1 LSGIEPCLS
10 TFDFSNLTERVIL
23 RAHLPPLFTHARTSD
38 MSDYSAPLA
47 DMRFALEESAGLADI
62 SSLPAFQSVE
72 PDLVDAILEG
82 SGKLAGE
89 VLAPINQSGDRE
101 GCVLE
106 NGVVRMPAGFQEA
119 YDELVAGGWISLPFD
134 PAYGGQGLPWTIAMA
149 VQETWHAANMS
160 FGLTPLLTQGAAEL
174 LQAHGTEEQKNCYLG
189 KLIAGTWAG
198 TMNLTEPQAG
208 SDLGAIKT
216 SARRDEANGDG
227 AYRITGQKIFIT
239 YGEHELA
246 ENIVHMVLA
255 RSPEGPPGSKGL
267 SLFIVPKYL
276 PDEQGNPGQRND
288 LRCVSLESKLGIHA
302 SPTCVM
308 SYGDNEGALGF
319 LLGEENRGLTG
330 MFTMMNNARLAV
342 GTQGLGIAER
352 AYQRALAYARDRIQ
366 SRALDDP
373 NGGSAAIIRHP
384 DVRRSLAV
392 MKALTEAMR
401 AVIYYTAGQLDRAKS
416 SPDEAA
422 RAQSQTR
429 LELLTPVAKAW
440 CTDRGVEVASLG
452 VQVHGG
458 MGFIEDTGAAQH
470 FRDSRI
476 NPIYEGTNG
485 IQALDLAVRKIARDG
500 GAAAR
505 ALIADIKASDEA
517 LQRSS
522 DPDLKKIGS
531 SLGEARFILDAATDW
546 LAEMLGDDMSK
557 AAAVATP
564 YLNLFGTAVGGWLL
578 GRGALAA
585 RSRLDAGEG
594 DARFHAAK
602 IKTARFYAEN
612 ILPQAAT
619 EAAVVMTGADS
630 TLALAEDDF

>member
-1 LSGIEPCLS
+1 
-10 TFDFSNLTERVIL
+10 
-23 RAHLPPLFTHARTSD
+23 

-47 DMRFALEESAGLADI
+47 DMRFALEEAASLSDL
-62 SSLPAFQSVE
+62 SSLPTFESVE
-72 PDLVDAILEG
+72 PDLVDAILQEA
-82 SGKLAGE
+82 GKLAGE

-101 GCVLE
+101 GCQFE
-106 NGVVRMPAGFQEA
+106 NGVVRMPAGFQGA

-160 FGLTPLLTQGAAEL
+160 FGLMPLLTQGAAEV
-174 LQAHGTEEQKNCYLG
+174 LQAHGTAEQKDTYLG
-189 KLIAGTWAG
+189 KLISGTWSG
-198 TMNLTEPQAG
+198 TMNLTEAQAG
-208 SDLGAIKT
+208 SDLGAITT
-216 SARRDEANGDG
+216 SARRDDANGGG

-255 RSPEGPPGSKGL
+255 RSPEGPPGTKGL
-267 SLFIVPKYL
+267 SLFIVPKFL
-276 PDEQGNPGQRND
+276 PDENGNPGRRND
-288 LRCVSLESKLGIHA
+288 LRCVSIESKLGIHA

-308 SYGDNEGALGF
+308 SYGDDGGALGF
-319 LLGEENRGLTG
+319 LLGEENRGLAG

-352 AYQRALAYARDRIQ
+352 AYQRALAYARERVQ

-373 NGGSAAIIRHP
+373 ESGPAAIIRHP
-384 DVRRSLAV
+384 DVRRNLAT

-401 AVIYYTAGQLDRAKS
+401 GLIYYSAGQLDRAKS
-416 SPDEAA
+416 APDETA
-422 RAQSQTR
+422 RGQSQAR
-429 LELLTPVAKAW
+429 LELITPVAKAW

-458 MGFIEDTGAAQH
+458 MGFIEATGAAQH

-485 IQALDLAVRKIARDG
+485 IQALDLATRKLARDG

-505 ALIADIKASDEA
+505 ELIADITATDEV
-517 LQRSS
+517 LQRSTE
-522 DPDLKKIGS
+522 PDLKAVGS
-531 SLGEARFILDAATDW
+531 ALGEARFVLDAATDW
-546 LAEMLGDDMSK
+546 LSEALTGDPSR

-564 YLNLFGTAVGGWLL
+564 YLNLFGTVAGGWLL

-585 RSRLDAGEG
+585 RARLDTGN
-594 DARFHAAK
+594 DDPRFLAAK

-612 ILPQAAT
+612 LLPQAAA

-630 TLALAEDDF
+630 TLALADEDF

>member
-1 LSGIEPCLS
+1 
-10 TFDFSNLTERVIL
+10 
-23 RAHLPPLFTHARTSD
+23 
-38 MSDYSAPLA
+38 
-47 DMRFALEESAGLADI
+47 MRFALEEAASLSDL
-62 SSLPAFQSVE
+62 SSLPTFESVE
-72 PDLVDAILEG
+72 PDLVDAILQEA
-82 SGKLAGE
+82 GKLAGE

-101 GCVLE
+101 GCQFE
-106 NGVVRMPAGFQEA
+106 NGVVRMPAGFQGA

-160 FGLTPLLTQGAAEL
+160 FGLMPLLTQGAAEV
-174 LQAHGTEEQKNCYLG
+174 LQAHGTAEQKDTYLG
-189 KLIAGTWAG
+189 KLISGTWSG
-198 TMNLTEPQAG
+198 TMNLTEAQAG
-208 SDLGAIKT
+208 SDLGAITT
-216 SARRDEANGDG
+216 SARRDDANGGG

-255 RSPEGPPGSKGL
+255 RSPEGPPGTKGL
-267 SLFIVPKYL
+267 SLFIVPKFL
-276 PDEQGNPGQRND
+276 PDENGNPGRRND
-288 LRCVSLESKLGIHA
+288 LRCVSIESKLGIHA

-308 SYGDNEGALGF
+308 SYGDDGGALGF
-319 LLGEENRGLTG
+319 LLGEENRGLAG

-352 AYQRALAYARDRIQ
+352 AYQRALAYARERVQ

-373 NGGSAAIIRHP
+373 ESGPAAIIRHP
-384 DVRRSLAV
+384 DVRRNLAT

-401 AVIYYTAGQLDRAKS
+401 GLIYYSAGQLDRAKS
-416 SPDEAA
+416 APDETA
-422 RAQSQTR
+422 RGQSQAR
-429 LELLTPVAKAW
+429 LELITPVAKAW

-458 MGFIEDTGAAQH
+458 MGFIEATGAAQH

-485 IQALDLAVRKIARDG
+485 IQALDLATRKLARDG

-505 ALIADIKASDEA
+505 ELIADITATDEV
-517 LQRSS
+517 LQRSTE
-522 DPDLKKIGS
+522 PDLKAVGS
-531 SLGEARFILDAATDW
+531 ALGEARFVLDAATDW
-546 LAEMLGDDMSK
+546 LSEALTGDPSR

-564 YLNLFGTAVGGWLL
+564 YLNLFGTVAGGWLL

-585 RSRLDAGEG
+585 RARLDTGN
-594 DARFHAAK
+594 DDPRFLAAK

-612 ILPQAAT
+612 LLPQAAA

-630 TLALAEDDF
+630 TLALADEDF

>member
-1 LSGIEPCLS
+1 
-10 TFDFSNLTERVIL
+10 
-23 RAHLPPLFTHARTSD
+23 

-47 DMRFALEESAGLADI
+47 DMRFALEEAAGLSDL
-62 SSLPAFQSVE
+62 SSLPAFESVE
-72 PDLVDAILEG
+72 PDLVDAILQEA
-82 SGKLAGE
+82 GKLAGE

-101 GCVLE
+101 GCQFE

-160 FGLTPLLTQGAAEL
+160 FGLMPLLTQGAAEV
-174 LQAHGTEEQKNCYLG
+174 LQAHGTAEQKDAYLG
-189 KLIAGTWAG
+189 KLISGAWSG

-208 SDLGAIKT
+208 SDLGAITT
-216 SARRDEANGDG
+216 SAQPDDANGGG

-255 RSPEGPPGSKGL
+255 RSPEGPPGTKGL
-267 SLFIVPKYL
+267 SLFIVPKFL
-276 PDEQGNPGQRND
+276 PDENGNPGRRND
-288 LRCVSLESKLGIHA
+288 LRCVSIESKLGIHA

-308 SYGDNEGALGF
+308 SYGDDGGALGF
-319 LLGEENRGLTG
+319 LLGEENRGLAG

-352 AYQRALAYARDRIQ
+352 AYQRALAYARERVQ

-373 NGGSAAIIRHP
+373 ESGPAAIIRHP
-384 DVRRSLAV
+384 DVRRNLAT

-401 AVIYYTAGQLDRAKS
+401 GLIYYSAGQLDRAKS
-416 SPDEAA
+416 APDEAA
-422 RAQSQTR
+422 RDQSQAR
-429 LELLTPVAKAW
+429 LELMTPVAKAW

-458 MGFIEDTGAAQH
+458 MGFIEATGAAQH

-485 IQALDLAVRKIARDG
+485 IQALDLVTRKLARDG

-505 ALIADIKASDEA
+505 ALIADITATDEV
-517 LQRSS
+517 LQRSTE
-522 DPDLKKIGS
+522 PDFKAVGS
-531 SLGEARFILDAATDW
+531 ALGEARFVLDAATDW
-546 LAEMLGDDMSK
+546 LSEALTGDPSR

-564 YLNLFGTAVGGWLL
+564 YLNLFGTVAGGWLL

-585 RSRLDAGEG
+585 RARLDTGNGEP
-594 DARFHAAK
+594 RFLAAK

-612 ILPQAAT
+612 LLPQAAA

-630 TLALAEDDF
+630 TLALADEDF

>member
-1 LSGIEPCLS
+1 
-10 TFDFSNLTERVIL
+10 
-23 RAHLPPLFTHARTSD
+23 

-47 DMRFALEESAGLADI
+47 DMRFALDEAAGLSDLAA
-62 SSLPAFQSVE
+62 LPAFESVE
-72 PDLVDAILEG
+72 PDLVDAILQEA
-82 SGKLAGE
+82 GKLAGE

-101 GCVLE
+101 GCVFE

-174 LQAHGTEEQKNCYLG
+174 LQAHGTADQKDAYLG
-189 KLIAGTWAG
+189 KLISGTWSG
-198 TMNLTEPQAG
+198 TMCLTEPQAG
-208 SDLGAIKT
+208 SDLGAIKA
-216 SARRDEANGDG
+216 SARRDDANGSE

-239 YGEHELA
+239 YGEHDLA

-255 RSPEGPPGSKGL
+255 RSPDGPPGTKGL
-267 SLFIVPKYL
+267 SLFIVPKFL
-276 PDEQGNPGQRND
+276 PDENGNPGRRND
-288 LRCVSLESKLGIHA
+288 LRCVSIESKLGIHA

-308 SYGDNEGALGF
+308 SYGDDGGALGY
-319 LLGEENRGLTG
+319 LLGEENRGLAG

-352 AYQRALAYARDRIQ
+352 AYQRALAYARERLQ

-373 NGGSAAIIRHP
+373 EGGPAAIIRHP
-384 DVRRSLAV
+384 DVRRNLAT

-401 AVIYYTAGQLDRAKS
+401 ALIYYTAGQLDRAKS
-416 SPDEAA
+416 APDEAA
-422 RAQSQTR
+422 RDQSQAR
-429 LELLTPVAKAW
+429 LELMTPVAKAW

-458 MGFIEDTGAAQH
+458 MGFIEETGAAQH
-470 FRDSRI
+470 YRDSRI

-485 IQALDLAVRKIARDG
+485 IQSLDLATRKLSRDG
-500 GAAAR
+500 GAAVR
-505 ALIADIKASDEA
+505 ELIADIKATDEA
-517 LQRSS
+517 LQRSP
-522 DPDLKKIGS
+522 DPDLKATGGA
-531 SLGEARFILDAATDW
+531 LGEARFVLDAATDW
-546 LAEMLGDDMSK
+546 LAGTLTGDLSK

-564 YLNLFGTAVGGWLL
+564 YLNLFGTVAGGWLL
-578 GRGALAA
+578 GREALAA
-585 RSRLDAGEG
+585 RARLDAGSD
-594 DARFHAAK
+594 DARFLAAK

-612 ILPQAAT
+612 LLPQAAA
-619 EAAVVMTGADS
+619 EAVVVMTGAES
-630 TLALAEDDF
+630 TLALADEDF

>member
-1 LSGIEPCLS
+1 
-10 TFDFSNLTERVIL
+10 
-23 RAHLPPLFTHARTSD
+23 
-38 MSDYSAPLA
+38 MSDYNAPLA
-47 DMRFALEESAGLADI
+47 DMRFALEEVAGLGELAQ
-62 SSLPAFQSVE
+62 LPAFQAVE
-72 PDLVDAILEG
+72 SDLVDAILEG
-82 SGKLAGE
+82 AGKLASE

-101 GCVLE
+101 GCLLE
-106 NGVVRMPAGFQEA
+106 NGVVRMPGGFREA
-119 YDELVAGGWISLPFD
+119 YDELAAGGWISLPFD

-174 LQAHGTEEQKNCYLG
+174 LQAHGTDEQKDRYLE

-208 SDLGAIKT
+208 SDLGAIT
-216 SARRDEANGDG
+216 ASARRDDVNGDA
-227 AYRITGQKIFIT
+227 AYRISGQKIFIT

-255 RSPEGPPGSKGL
+255 RSPGGPPGTKGL

-276 PDEQGNPGQRND
+276 PDEEGNPGQRND

-308 SYGDNEGALGF
+308 SYGENEGALGF
-319 LLGEENRGLTG
+319 MLGEENRGLAA

-352 AYQRALAYARDRIQ
+352 AYQRALGYARDRVQ
-366 SRALDDP
+366 GRALDDP
-373 NGGSAAIIRHP
+373 AGRPAAIIRHP
-384 DVRRSLAV
+384 DVRRNLAT
-392 MKALTEAMR
+392 MKALAEAVR
-401 AVIYYTAGQLDRAKS
+401 AIIYYTAGQLDRARS
-416 SPDEAA
+416 GEDAA
-422 RAQSQTR
+422 GRAQSQTR
-429 LELLTPVAKAW
+429 LELMTPIAKAW

-485 IQALDLAVRKIARDG
+485 IQALDLAARKIARDS

-505 ALIADIKASDEA
+505 ALIAEIAESDEA
-517 LQRSS
+517 LQRAS
-522 DPDLKKIGS
+522 DPDLRKIGS
-531 SLGEARFILDAATDW
+531 SLGEARFVLAAASDW
-546 LAEMLGDDMSK
+546 LAETLAGDLTK

-564 YLNLFGTAVGGWLL
+564 YLNLFGTVTGGWLL

-585 RSRLDAGEG
+585 RSRLEAGTG
-594 DARFHAAK
+594 DSRFLAAK

-612 ILPQAAT
+612 ILPQAAA

-630 TLALAEDDF
+630 TLALAEEDF

>member
-1 LSGIEPCLS
+1 
-10 TFDFSNLTERVIL
+10 
-23 RAHLPPLFTHARTSD
+23 

-47 DMRFALEESAGLADI
+47 DMRFALDEAAGLSDLAA
-62 SSLPAFQSVE
+62 LPAFESVE
-72 PDLVDAILEG
+72 PDLVDAILQEA
-82 SGKLAGE
+82 GKLAGE

-101 GCVLE
+101 GCVFE

-174 LQAHGTEEQKNCYLG
+174 LHAHGTADQKDTYLG
-189 KLIAGTWAG
+189 KLISGAWSG

-208 SDLGAIKT
+208 SDLGAIKA
-216 SARRDEANGDG
+216 SARRDDANGSE

-255 RSPEGPPGSKGL
+255 RSPEGPPGTKGL
-267 SLFIVPKYL
+267 SLFIVPKFL
-276 PDEQGNPGQRND
+276 PDENGNPGRRND
-288 LRCVSLESKLGIHA
+288 LRCVSIESKLGIHA

-308 SYGDNEGALGF
+308 SYGDDGGALGY
-319 LLGEENRGLTG
+319 LLGEENRGLAG

-352 AYQRALAYARDRIQ
+352 AYQRALAYARERLQ

-373 NGGSAAIIRHP
+373 EGGPAAIIRHP
-384 DVRRSLAV
+384 DVRRNLAT

-401 AVIYYTAGQLDRAKS
+401 ALIYYTAGQLDRAKS
-416 SPDEAA
+416 APDEAA
-422 RAQSQTR
+422 RDQSQAR
-429 LELLTPVAKAW
+429 LELMTPVAKAW

-458 MGFIEDTGAAQH
+458 MGFIEETGAAQH
-470 FRDSRI
+470 YRDSRI

-485 IQALDLAVRKIARDG
+485 IQALDLATRKLSRDG
-500 GAAAR
+500 GAAVR
-505 ALIADIKASDEA
+505 ELIADIKATDEA
-517 LQRSS
+517 LQRSP
-522 DPDLKKIGS
+522 DPDLKATGGA
-531 SLGEARFILDAATDW
+531 LGEARFVLDAATDW
-546 LAEMLGDDMSK
+546 LAGTLTGDLSK

-564 YLNLFGTAVGGWLL
+564 YLNLFGTVAGGWLL
-578 GRGALAA
+578 GREALAA
-585 RSRLDAGEG
+585 RERLDAGSD
-594 DARFHAAK
+594 DARFLAAK

-612 ILPQAAT
+612 LLPQAAA
-619 EAAVVMTGADS
+619 EAVVVMTGAES
-630 TLALAEDDF
+630 TLALADEDF

>member
-1 LSGIEPCLS
+1 
-10 TFDFSNLTERVIL
+10 
-23 RAHLPPLFTHARTSD
+23 

-47 DMRFALEESAGLADI
+47 DMRFALDEAAGLSDLAA
-62 SSLPAFQSVE
+62 LPAFESVE
-72 PDLVDAILEG
+72 PDLVDAILQEA
-82 SGKLAGE
+82 GKLAGE

-101 GCVLE
+101 GCVFE

-174 LQAHGTEEQKNCYLG
+174 LQAHGTADQKDAYLG
-189 KLIAGTWAG
+189 KLISGTWSG
-198 TMNLTEPQAG
+198 TMCLTEPQAG
-208 SDLGAIKT
+208 SDLGAIIA
-216 SARRDEANGDG
+216 SARRDDANGSA

-239 YGEHELA
+239 YGEHDLA

-255 RSPEGPPGSKGL
+255 RSPDGPPGTKGL
-267 SLFIVPKYL
+267 SLFIVPKFL
-276 PDEQGNPGQRND
+276 PDENGNPGRRND
-288 LRCVSLESKLGIHA
+288 LRCVSIESKLGIHA

-308 SYGDNEGALGF
+308 SYGDDGGALGY
-319 LLGEENRGLTG
+319 LLGEENRGLAG

-352 AYQRALAYARDRIQ
+352 AYQRALAYARERLQ

-373 NGGSAAIIRHP
+373 EGGPAAIIRHP
-384 DVRRSLAV
+384 DVRRNLAT

-401 AVIYYTAGQLDRAKS
+401 ALIYYTAGQLDRAKS
-416 SPDEAA
+416 APDEAA
-422 RAQSQTR
+422 RDQSQAR
-429 LELLTPVAKAW
+429 LELMTPVAKAW

-458 MGFIEDTGAAQH
+458 MGFIEETGAAQH
-470 FRDSRI
+470 YRDSRI

-485 IQALDLAVRKIARDG
+485 IQSLDLATRKLSRDG
-500 GAAAR
+500 GAAVR
-505 ALIADIKASDEA
+505 ELIADIKATDEA
-517 LQRSS
+517 LQRSP
-522 DPDLKKIGS
+522 DPDLKATGGA
-531 SLGEARFILDAATDW
+531 LGEARFVLDAATDW
-546 LAEMLGDDMSK
+546 LAGTLTGDLSK

-564 YLNLFGTAVGGWLL
+564 YLNLFGTVAGGWLL

-585 RSRLDAGEG
+585 RARLDAGSD
-594 DARFHAAK
+594 DARFLAAK

-612 ILPQAAT
+612 LLPQAA
-619 EAAVVMTGADS
+619 AQAVVVMTGAES
-630 TLALAEDDF
+630 TLALADEDF

>member
-1 LSGIEPCLS
+1 
-10 TFDFSNLTERVIL
+10 
-23 RAHLPPLFTHARTSD
+23 

-47 DMRFALEESAGLADI
+47 DMRFALEEAASLSDL
-62 SSLPAFQSVE
+62 SSLPTFESVE
-72 PDLVDAILEG
+72 PDLVDAILQEA
-82 SGKLAGE
+82 GKLAGE

-101 GCVLE
+101 GCQFE
-106 NGVVRMPAGFQEA
+106 NGVVRMPAGFQGA

-160 FGLTPLLTQGAAEL
+160 FGLMPLLTQGAAEV
-174 LQAHGTEEQKNCYLG
+174 LQAHGTAEQKDTYLG
-189 KLIAGTWAG
+189 KLISGTWSG
-198 TMNLTEPQAG
+198 TMNLTEAQAG
-208 SDLGAIKT
+208 SDLGAITT
-216 SARRDEANGDG
+216 SARRDDANGGG

-255 RSPEGPPGSKGL
+255 RSPEGPPGTKGL
-267 SLFIVPKYL
+267 SLFIVPKFL
-276 PDEQGNPGQRND
+276 PDENGNPGRRND
-288 LRCVSLESKLGIHA
+288 LRCVSIESKLGIHA

-308 SYGDNEGALGF
+308 SYGDDGGALGF
-319 LLGEENRGLTG
+319 LLGEENRGLAG

-352 AYQRALAYARDRIQ
+352 AYQRALAYARERVQ

-373 NGGSAAIIRHP
+373 ESGPAAIIRHP
-384 DVRRSLAV
+384 DVRRNLAT

-401 AVIYYTAGQLDRAKS
+401 GLIYYSAGQLDRAKS
-416 SPDEAA
+416 APDETA
-422 RAQSQTR
+422 RGQSQAR
-429 LELLTPVAKAW
+429 LELITPVAKAW
-440 CTDRGVEVASLG
+440 CTDRGVEIASLG

-458 MGFIEDTGAAQH
+458 MGFIEATGAAQH

-485 IQALDLAVRKIARDG
+485 IQALDLATRKLARDG

-505 ALIADIKASDEA
+505 ELIADITATDEV
-517 LQRSS
+517 LQRSTE
-522 DPDLKKIGS
+522 PDLKAVGS
-531 SLGEARFILDAATDW
+531 ALGEARFVLDAATDW
-546 LAEMLGDDMSK
+546 LSEALTGDPSR

-564 YLNLFGTAVGGWLL
+564 YLNLFGTVAGGWLL
-578 GRGALAA
+578 GRGALSA
-585 RSRLDAGEG
+585 RARLDTGN
-594 DARFHAAK
+594 DDPRFLAAK

-612 ILPQAAT
+612 LLPQAAA

-630 TLALAEDDF
+630 TLALADEDF

>member
-1 LSGIEPCLS
+1 
-10 TFDFSNLTERVIL
+10 
-23 RAHLPPLFTHARTSD
+23 

-47 DMRFALEESAGLADI
+47 DMRFALEEAASLSDL
-62 SSLPAFQSVE
+62 SSLPTFESVE
-72 PDLVDAILEG
+72 PDLVDAILQEA
-82 SGKLAGE
+82 GKLAGE

-101 GCVLE
+101 GCQFE
-106 NGVVRMPAGFQEA
+106 NGVVRMPAGFQGA

-160 FGLTPLLTQGAAEL
+160 FGLMPLLTQGAAEV
-174 LQAHGTEEQKNCYLG
+174 LQAHGTAEQKDTYLG
-189 KLIAGTWAG
+189 KLISGTWSG
-198 TMNLTEPQAG
+198 TMNLTEAQAG
-208 SDLGAIKT
+208 SDLGAITT
-216 SARRDEANGDG
+216 SARRDDANGGG

-255 RSPEGPPGSKGL
+255 RSPEGPPGTKGL
-267 SLFIVPKYL
+267 SLFIVPKFL
-276 PDEQGNPGQRND
+276 PDENGNPGRRND
-288 LRCVSLESKLGIHA
+288 LRCVSIESKLGIHA

-308 SYGDNEGALGF
+308 SYGDDGGALGF
-319 LLGEENRGLTG
+319 LLGEENRGLAG

-352 AYQRALAYARDRIQ
+352 AYQRALAYARERVQ

-373 NGGSAAIIRHP
+373 ESGPAAIIRHP
-384 DVRRSLAV
+384 DVRRNLAT

-401 AVIYYTAGQLDRAKS
+401 GLIYYSAGQLDRAKS
-416 SPDEAA
+416 APDETA
-422 RAQSQTR
+422 RGQSQAR
-429 LELLTPVAKAW
+429 LELITPVAKAW

-458 MGFIEDTGAAQH
+458 MGFIVATGAAQH

-485 IQALDLAVRKIARDG
+485 IQALDLATRKLARDG

-505 ALIADIKASDEA
+505 ELIADITATDEV
-517 LQRSS
+517 LQRSTE
-522 DPDLKKIGS
+522 PDLKAVGS
-531 SLGEARFILDAATDW
+531 ALGEARFVLDAATDW
-546 LAEMLGDDMSK
+546 LSEALTGDPSR

-564 YLNLFGTAVGGWLL
+564 YLNLFGTVAGGWLL

-585 RSRLDAGEG
+585 RARLDTGN
-594 DARFHAAK
+594 DDPRFLAAK

-612 ILPQAAT
+612 LLPQAAA

-630 TLALAEDDF
+630 TLALADEDF

>member
-1 LSGIEPCLS
+1 
-10 TFDFSNLTERVIL
+10 
-23 RAHLPPLFTHARTSD
+23 

-47 DMRFALEESAGLADI
+47 DMRFALEEAASLSDL
-62 SSLPAFQSVE
+62 SSLPTFESVE
-72 PDLVDAILEG
+72 PDLVDAILQEA
-82 SGKLAGE
+82 GKLAGE

-101 GCVLE
+101 GCQFE
-106 NGVVRMPAGFQEA
+106 NGVVRMPAGFQGA

-160 FGLTPLLTQGAAEL
+160 FGLMPLLTQGAAEV
-174 LQAHGTEEQKNCYLG
+174 LQAHGTAEQKDTYLG
-189 KLIAGTWAG
+189 KLISGTWSG
-198 TMNLTEPQAG
+198 TMNLTEAQAG
-208 SDLGAIKT
+208 SDLGAITT
-216 SARRDEANGDG
+216 SARRDDANGGG

-255 RSPEGPPGSKGL
+255 RSPEGPPGTKGL
-267 SLFIVPKYL
+267 SLFIVPKFL
-276 PDEQGNPGQRND
+276 PDENGNPGRRND
-288 LRCVSLESKLGIHA
+288 LRCVSIESKLGIHA

-308 SYGDNEGALGF
+308 SYGDDGGALGF
-319 LLGEENRGLTG
+319 LLGEENRGLAG

-352 AYQRALAYARDRIQ
+352 AYQRALAYARERIQ

-373 NGGSAAIIRHP
+373 EGGPAAIIRHP
-384 DVRRSLAV
+384 DVRRNLAT

-401 AVIYYTAGQLDRAKS
+401 GLIYYSAGQLDRAKS
-416 SPDEAA
+416 APDETA
-422 RAQSQTR
+422 RGQSQAR
-429 LELLTPVAKAW
+429 LELITPVAKAW

-458 MGFIEDTGAAQH
+458 MGFIEATGAAQH

-485 IQALDLAVRKIARDG
+485 IQALDLATRKLARDG

-505 ALIADIKASDEA
+505 ELIADITATDEV
-517 LQRSS
+517 LQRSTE
-522 DPDLKKIGS
+522 PDLKAVGS
-531 SLGEARFILDAATDW
+531 ALGEARFVLDAATDW
-546 LAEMLGDDMSK
+546 LSEALTGDPSR

-564 YLNLFGTAVGGWLL
+564 YLNLFGTVAGGWLL

-585 RSRLDAGEG
+585 RARLDTGN
-594 DARFHAAK
+594 DDPRFLAAK

-612 ILPQAAT
+612 LLPQAAA

-630 TLALAEDDF
+630 TLALADEDF

>member
-1 LSGIEPCLS
+1 
-10 TFDFSNLTERVIL
+10 
-23 RAHLPPLFTHARTSD
+23 

-47 DMRFALEESAGLADI
+47 DMRFALDEAAGLSDLAA
-62 SSLPAFQSVE
+62 LPAFESVE
-72 PDLVDAILEG
+72 PDLVDAILQEA
-82 SGKLAGE
+82 GKLAGE
-89 VLAPINQSGDRE
+89 VLAPINQSGDRD
-101 GCVLE
+101 GCVFE

-174 LQAHGTEEQKNCYLG
+174 LQAHGTADQKDTYLE
-189 KLIAGTWAG
+189 KLISGTWSG
-198 TMNLTEPQAG
+198 TMCLTEPQAG
-208 SDLGAIKT
+208 SDLGAIIA
-216 SARRDEANGDG
+216 SARRDDANGSA

-239 YGEHELA
+239 YGEHDLA

-255 RSPEGPPGSKGL
+255 RSPDGPPGTKGL
-267 SLFIVPKYL
+267 SLFIVPKFL
-276 PDEQGNPGQRND
+276 PDENGNPGRRND
-288 LRCVSLESKLGIHA
+288 LRCVSIESKLGIHA

-308 SYGDNEGALGF
+308 SYGDDGGALGY
-319 LLGEENRGLTG
+319 LLGEENRGLAG

-352 AYQRALAYARDRIQ
+352 AYQRALAYARERIQ

-373 NGGSAAIIRHP
+373 EGGPAAIIRHP
-384 DVRRSLAV
+384 DVRRNLAT

-401 AVIYYTAGQLDRAKS
+401 ALIYYTAGQLDRAKS
-416 SPDEAA
+416 APDEAA
-422 RAQSQTR
+422 RDQSQAR
-429 LELLTPVAKAW
+429 LELMTPVAKAW

-458 MGFIEDTGAAQH
+458 MGFIEETGAAQH
-470 FRDSRI
+470 YRDSRI

-485 IQALDLAVRKIARDG
+485 IQSLDLATRKLSRDG
-500 GAAAR
+500 GAAVR
-505 ALIADIKASDEA
+505 ELIADIKATDEA
-517 LQRSS
+517 LQRSP
-522 DPDLKKIGS
+522 DPDLKATGGA
-531 SLGEARFILDAATDW
+531 LGEARFVLDAATDW
-546 LAEMLGDDMSK
+546 LAGTLTGDLSK

-564 YLNLFGTAVGGWLL
+564 YLNLFGTVAGGWLL

-585 RSRLDAGEG
+585 RARLDAGSD
-594 DARFHAAK
+594 DARFLAAK

-612 ILPQAAT
+612 LLPQAAA
-619 EAAVVMTGADS
+619 EAVVVMTGAES
-630 TLALAEDDF
+630 TLALADEDF

>member
-1 LSGIEPCLS
+1 
-10 TFDFSNLTERVIL
+10 
-23 RAHLPPLFTHARTSD
+23 
-38 MSDYSAPLA
+38 
-47 DMRFALEESAGLADI
+47 
-62 SSLPAFQSVE
+62 
-72 PDLVDAILEG
+72 
-82 SGKLAGE
+82 
-89 VLAPINQSGDRE
+89 
-101 GCVLE
+101 
-106 NGVVRMPAGFQEA
+106 MPAGFQEA

-352 AYQRALAYARDRIQ
+352 AYQRALAYARDRVQ

-485 IQALDLAVRKIARDG
+485 IQALDLVARKLPMRG
-500 GAAAR
+500 GAAVAELFDDIDATAR
-505 ALIADIKASDEA
+505 SASEMNEQLSTMGAALASASTAVRATTVKLLE
-517 LQRSS
+517 RMSS
-522 DPDLKKIGS
+522 AP
-531 SLGEARFILDAATDW
+531 
-546 LAEMLGDDMSK
+546 GDGF
-557 AAAVATP
+557 AGATP
-564 YLNLFGTAVGGWLL
+564 YLNMIGTLVGGWSVVLQAQAAQRRL
-578 GRGALAA
+578 DDGDDDERLAA
-585 RSRLDAGEG
+585 KLVT
-594 DARFHAAK
+594 AA
-602 IKTARFYAEN
+602 FYCEQL
-612 ILPQAAT
+612 LPNAAAQ
-619 EAAVVMTGADS
+619 EAAV
-630 TLALAEDDF
+630 LAGVDVLMALDAEQF